1 MALFDRFRR
10 TAEKPDAFALR
21 VAELVA
27 THAPADTLES
37 NAAAIVATSVVLQGL
52 SEPAEREA
60 VGRTAVDV
68 RHSSRM
74 YESLVRSIK
83 PVVERVLSER
93 LAELNAVGALIAS
106 TCFGDL
112 SSRPFLDADEVR
124 WLIGVAYGVALDLSD
139 KDPSLSSELLEKK
152 TPPST
157 AESALSDLER
167 ELAASLLEYGR
178 TSDERLV
185 HEIRPLYERAMVELS
200 TEQRMQMLLWLIE
213 QAESRRISG
222 NALMPFVF
230 RDFDWR
236 VVSSAALHLAAI
248 WPESDSDPMIGVRE
262 LRGWAQDF
270 ARTGDEHRAAAICS
284 GLALL
289 GDRRVLETIGPC
301 WRELSTESRIH
312 LAHGVAGRTH
322 AALIDWLI
330 GWLEE
335 CEGGEFG
342 VVAAA
347 LARIPT
353 YTQPP
358 EVIEVR
364 RALPVW
370 SVEPDSV
377 ITVLQRWS
385 FEEYGLHIRKRL
397 LQIAADEVAP
407 RVMYDVLKSW
417 NIAHGARQAAGVHMR
432 ARGGAES
439 PRALLPLLG
448 SRTVTRSDVLES
460 FIPLDDH
467 DFVARDGQLL
477 LCWSIF
483 NPYGPTWSSVGL
495 LPTEDPGIDL
505 LFYRMLNPFGQQS
518 AAVGVVRR
526 GEGEDAAAVSQLVE
540 RLFARE
546 VVASAD
552 GREELYLIGNGVPD
566 VRIVVWDEAD
576 FVATADRAFRL
587 APRLRDLDVVRSV
600 REIREFEG
608 RPWDRTAAQREAA
621 LKRMTSEGLI
631 TPLPHEGMTT
641 DAVIDEWLMLVSQ
654 QEHWVPE
661 LLNFP
666 GAWHGAIDHTSAELA
681 QNAYTFWQL
690 DDFLTRYGFPIFRE
704 FAEMLER
711 QQVGDAT
718 PAEAS
723 VASSASNPVDVAG
736 DANGYRAA
744 YERLR
749 KGWEGLDFENESPSN
764 AARGIAAGMVAR
776 QVASAEHHLAS
787 VGVDTSAIRRLMHQ
801 PWALGYLLG
810 VGQAMSEIH
819 KLTPGSH
826 DAETVVIAAHQ
837 SAILNISTAEALH
850 LSNRARERP
859 GFEDGMSAAAQ
870 DVIAAMRGDGEADG
884 LFRWLMEEGT
894 QHTS

>member
-10 TAEKPDAFALR
+10 TAEKPDAFELR
-21 VAELVA
+21 VAELAA
-27 THAPADTLES
+27 THAPTDTLES
-37 NAAAIVATSVVLQGL
+37 KAAAIVASSVVVQGL
-52 SEPAEREA
+52 SELAEREA
-60 VGRTAVDV
+60 VGRSAVDI
-68 RHSSRM
+68 RQFSRM
-74 YESLVRSIK
+74 HESLVRSIK
-83 PVVERVLSER
+83 PVIERVLSER

-112 SSRPFLDADEVR
+112 SARPFLDTHEVR

-139 KDPSLSSELLEKK
+139 KDPSLSSELLDKK
-152 TPPST
+152 TPPSK
-157 AESALSDLER
+157 AESGLSDLER
-167 ELAASLLEYGR
+167 ELATSLFEYGR

-185 HEIRPLYERAMVELS
+185 NEIRPLYERAMVELS

-213 QAESRRISG
+213 QAEARLISG

-230 RDFDWR
+230 RDFDLH

-248 WPESDSDPMIGVRE
+248 WPESDTDPMIGVRE
-262 LRGWAQDF
+262 LTGWARDF
-270 ARTGDEHRAAAICS
+270 ARKGEEPRATAIYA

-289 GDRRVLETIGPC
+289 GDRRVLESIGPC
-301 WRELSTESRIH
+301 WRGISKEKRPL
-312 LAHGVAGRTH
+312 LAQGVAGRTH
-322 AALIDWLI
+322 AALIDWLM

-385 FEEYGLHIRKRL
+385 FEEYGQHIRKRL
-397 LQIAADEVAP
+397 LQVAADEVAP
-407 RVMYDVLKSW
+407 RVMHDVLKSW
-417 NIAHGARQAAGVHMR
+417 KISHVERQAAGVHMR
-432 ARGGAES
+432 AGGRGDS
-439 PRALLPLLG
+439 SRDLLPLLG
-448 SRTVTRSDVLES
+448 TRTVTRSEVLES
-460 FIPLDDH
+460 FIPLVDN
-467 DFVARDGQLL
+467 DFVARDGRLL
-477 LCWSIF
+477 LCWAIF

-495 LPTEDPGIDL
+495 ISTEDPAIDL

-518 AAVGVVRR
+518 AVVGAVRR
-526 GEGEDAAAVSQLVE
+526 GERDDAAAVSRLVE
-540 RLFARE
+540 TLFTRE
-546 VVASAD
+546 VIGSAD
-552 GREELYLIGNGVPD
+552 GREELYLIGNAVPD
-566 VRIVVWDEAD
+566 VRCVVWDEAD
-576 FVATADRAFRL
+576 FVAAADRAFRL

-621 LKRMTSEGLI
+621 LKRMTPEGI
-631 TPLPHEGMTT
+631 VTPLPHAGTTT

-661 LLNFP
+661 LLDFP
-666 GAWHGAIDHTSAELA
+666 GAWHGAIDHASAELA

-690 DDFLTRYGFPIFRE
+690 DDFLTRYGFPLFRE
-704 FAEMLER
+704 FAAMLER
-711 QQVGDAT
+711 QQVGDSM

-723 VASSASNPVDVAG
+723 DSSSASNPVNGAG
-736 DANGYRAA
+736 DANGYRGA

-749 KGWEGLDFENESPSN
+749 KRWEGLDFENASSSE
-764 AARGIAAGMVAR
+764 AARGIAAGVVAR

-810 VGQAMSEIH
+810 VGRAMSEIH
-819 KLTPGSH
+819 KLTAGSH
-826 DAETVVIAAHQ
+826 DAETVVTAAHQ
-837 SAILNISTAEALH
+837 SAILNISTAEVLH

-859 GFEDGMSAAAQ
+859 GFEDGMRAAAQ
-870 DVIAAMRGDGEADG
+870 DALAALGGDVGADG
-884 LFRWLMEEGT
+884 LFRWLMEECERRST
-894 QHTS
+894 